1 MSALSDLFA
10 LFVSDDKTRP
20 SLLNPFEINGKVY
33 DTNGYGLI
41 RCDKVHCDFEIM
53 NTEYA
58 LPNNVEALMPDPNN
72 NLILNIDKSLF
83 DSYDKIDKEIDIGV
97 DIECELCDGTGEVE
111 WECDDYA
118 YTKMD
123 ECPACY
129 GDGLKEIKKLAKT
142 GKQIYKDLRVKL
154 GDTYFKMDNFYKLI
168 KVRDALGGDITL
180 RSQTSPTLATLF
192 SIGFCDILLMPV
204 LHNEKEIKDE
214 NNPNLLI
221 IDLIK

>member
-10 LFVSDDKTRP
+10 LFVSEDKSRP
-20 SLLNPFEINGKVY
+20 ALLHPFEENGKVY
-33 DTNGYGLI
+33 ATNGYALI
-41 RCDKVHCDFEIM
+41 RCDKVHCDFELKNM
-53 NTEYA
+53 EYPSPSVA
-58 LPNNVEALMPDPNN
+58 SCIPVSSND
-72 NLILNIDKSLF
+72 LILNIDSSIF
-83 DSYDKIDKEIDIGV
+83 DNYKKVDEEIDIGV